1 MQYDFIRLHLQ
12 SIIAI
17 APRSKALETPI
28 KVDKV
33 QEKDYYN
40 NPYTRKT
47 ITRVDNA

>member
-1 MQYDFIRLHLQ
+1 MDFIRTHIT

-17 APRSKALETPI
+17 APRREALETPI
-28 KVDKV
+28 KVDKE
-33 QEKDYYN
+33 QLKDYYN